1 MPLQWDTTN
10 PNRPIAEKDPNE
22 VFDYPIDFSDYLRD
36 LNDSYD
42 THEVIVNGG
51 GIVAGLA
58 SQELGVIKQFI
69 SGGTVGEVASFTV
82 RMTTIGG
89 RTADKTFY
97 LRIKDK

>member
-1 MPLQWDTTN
+1 MAFQWDVTN
-10 PNRPIAEKDPNE
+10 PNRPIAEKDPNA
-22 VFDYPIDFSDYLRD
+22 VIDYPIDFSEFLRD

-42 THEVIVNGG
+42 SHTVIINGG

-82 RMTTIGG
+82 RMVTIGG
-89 RTADKTFY
+89 RTEDKTFY